1 MHGHCIVPF
10 RNGRHW
16 LADHY
21 VFPAAQLLPLVL
33 GPVYDSTLE
42 AYDFLLHIVG
52 YIIGNSETGIT
63 YGGALRVPM
72 GLTAMPLN
80 YVESYG
86 TIAY

>member
-1 MHGHCIVPF
+1 M
-10 RNGRHW
+10 
-16 LADHY
+16 
-21 VFPAAQLLPLVL
+21 AAIGLGDIGWPTIMCYPQLSYYHSYFGQFMMSP
-33 GPVYDSTLE
+33 TLE

-63 YGGALRVPM
+63 YGGALRVLM